1 MFHYYY
7 ESLYVKFINASTI
20 MLIVMFQ
27 VGKQVPPVQDV
38 PPPPPRPPPANQYVT
53 LQQPIQSQTQR
64 ADTYVAF
71 QHHEQLLHQFEQVCF
86 INLCFVIVYIVC

>member
-7 ESLYVKFINASTI
+7 ESLYVKFINALTI
-20 MLIVMFQ
+20 MLIVMLFQ
-27 VGKQVPPVQDV
+27 VSKQVSPVEDV
-38 PPPPPRPPPANQYVT
+38 PPPPPANQYVT

-71 QHHEQLLHQFEQVCF
+71 QHHEQLQHQFEQVCF